1 MVKILYFLEDLAQER
16 FITAVVDR
24 VAEEE
29 GRSDTAL
36 DNDVRNSAGGQGQ
49 VIQEFDRFLR
59 TSPRVEPDLLVVVI
73 DADCEGEARRRARL
87 ASLIERTEYA
97 GRTVLGVPNPH
108 IERWYMADPVAL
120 QLVTGSPGLAALPPI
135 RCQRDLYKMRLREEF
150 AKGGVTPPLGGAEYA
165 DEIVSAMD
173 IYRASKNDTSFDTFV
188 RDLRNYFRPA

>member
-1 MVKILYFLEDLAQER
+1 
-16 FITAVVDR
+16 
-24 VAEEE
+24 
-29 GRSDTAL
+29 
-36 DNDVRNSAGGQGQ
+36 
-49 VIQEFDRFLR
+49 
-59 TSPRVEPDLLVVVI
+59 
-73 DADCEGEARRRARL
+73 
-87 ASLIERTEYA
+87 
-97 GRTVLGVPNPH
+97 
-108 IERWYMADPVAL
+108 MADPVAL